1 MKMSRVTIGLIVEDG
16 KTNIKSNLDKATQS
30 DIAVSI
36 IQIDILREN
45 LFKCFKNQMNVQ
57 EGK

>member
-1 MKMSRVTIGLIVEDG
+1 MSRVTIGLIVEDG